1 MWSVKSDKTRY
12 QTLNLADCMDKL
24 RSYITEANIVVP
36 KPDFESL
43 ELKRKRAEK
52 AANARL
58 RDKRMHSMRKKV
70 QNHDM

>member
-1 MWSVKSDKTRY
+1 MKSEKTRY
-12 QTLNLADCMDKL
+12 QALNMADCMDKL
-24 RSYITEANIVVP
+24 RSYISEANIIVP

-58 RDKRMHSMRKKV
+58 RDKRMLSMRKRMLSE
-70 QNHDM
+70 N